1 MCSYSTPSELEVL
14 EKTKFYQ
21 TFDPGQDIVS
31 EGENTATLGSIIDG
45 VVALQ
50 KTLEDGRRQMVGLL
64 FPSDFIG
71 RPLRPVAPYD
81 AVAVTPVRMCLFHRT
96 KFEALLSQNV
106 NLERRLL
113 EMTLNELDAAR
124 EWMLLLGRKTAAEK
138 LASFIMILARRAS
151 ALQNATVKNG
161 LEVPIPLTR
170 EAIAEFLGLTIETVS
185 RQFTG
190 LRKQGFIELSGTR
203 SLVLTD
209 VGAVAALAGVVQ
221 EDALTDLTA

>member
-96 KFEALLSQNV
+96 KFEAMLSQNV
-106 NLERRLL
+106 YLERRLL

>member
-96 KFEALLSQNV
+96 RFEALLSQNV